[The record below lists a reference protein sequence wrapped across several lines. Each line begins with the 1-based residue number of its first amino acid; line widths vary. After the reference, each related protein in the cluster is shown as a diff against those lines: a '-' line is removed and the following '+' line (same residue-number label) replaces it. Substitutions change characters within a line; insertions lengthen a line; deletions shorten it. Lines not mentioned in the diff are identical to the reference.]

1 MKGKIEQLKKERRTL
16 KTSNTKRLNELAA
29 ELSTKSPNK
38 EISRKNYRTLTSDG
52 MNYY

>member
-16 KTSNTKRLNELAA
+16 KTSNTKRRNELAA

-38 EISRKNYRTLTSDG
+38 EISRKIYRTLTSDG